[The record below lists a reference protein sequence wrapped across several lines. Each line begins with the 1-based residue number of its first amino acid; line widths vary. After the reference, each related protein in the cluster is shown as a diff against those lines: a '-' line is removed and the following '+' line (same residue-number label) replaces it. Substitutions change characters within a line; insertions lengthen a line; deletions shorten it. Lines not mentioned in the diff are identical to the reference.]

1 MQNIIKHLTLLIS
14 IFVVSQ
20 LQAQDT
26 LTVAKQDVSKM
37 IEDYKER
44 IKKAELETL
53 KEEVDNINDR
63 LDRED
68 ITFEEAEK
76 LKKRSCRKTC

>member
-1 MQNIIKHLTLLIS
+1 MQNIIKHLMLLIS

-44 IKKAELETL
+44 IKKAEL
-53 KEEVDNINDR
+53 
-63 LDRED
+63 
-68 ITFEEAEK
+68 
-76 LKKRSCRKTC
+76 